1 MCKEDHYR
9 SAVSGDCVSCVE
21 TDDGGNPHL
30 GPIFVL
36 IAIVVGIMLWAL
48 SYQAWFEEMYEA
60 RKKQILEA
68 TNHGTMM

>member
-1 MCKEDHYR
+1 M
-9 SAVSGDCVSCVE
+9 SCVD
-21 TDDGGNPHL
+21 TDDGSNPHL

-48 SYQAWFEEMYEA
+48 SFGEWFDAMYEA
-60 RKKQILEA
+60 RKDQILEA